1 MRGLVMAVQ
10 AQTTHQRGK
19 PGFGDILAGISV
31 ATIVIPQSLAYA
43 ELAGMPV
50 HTGLYA
56 AAMPSIAAAFFVSS
70 PYLQTGPTAMT
81 ALLAL
86 GTLSQLA
93 SPGTA
98 SYIGMA
104 ALLAIVVGIVRVL
117 VGLARFGSVAY
128 LMSQPVL
135 MGFTS
140 AAAILICASQLP
152 TVFGVHTSG
161 DGVLLGAIWT
171 LTHPH
176 DWQLTALGLAIMTG
190 ICILLGR
197 KLHPLFPG
205 VLLAVGLGIG
215 YSLLTG
221 YQGSKVGEISTSLP
235 KITLDLPWLSVPS
248 LLIGGTAIALV
259 GFAEVASIARTY
271 ATQDRMRWDANRE
284 FISQGIANLTAG
296 LFGAFPV
303 GGSFGRSSINRLAG
317 AKTCWSGAATG
328 LVVLAFFPFMSILS
342 ALPKAILG
350 AIVITAVLNLIR
362 PMQLIRLRRYSHPQA
377 SIAWLT
383 FGLTLALAP
392 RIDIAV
398 LLGIGL
404 AVAQHLRREQQ
415 LVFEHWLSQ
424 NGDNVLHFK
433 PLGVLWFG
441 SIASFQ
447 AEFTTLLAENPDV
460 REVSIHLGGLGRID
474 LSAAIILRQLMDDAR
489 RAGLKIELSDVPPM
503 ARSWVVRIWQ
513 EGTEENE
520 G

>member
-1 MRGLVMAVQ
+1 MMAVQ
-10 AQTTHQRGK
+10 TPTGHQRGR
-19 PGFGDILAGISV
+19 PGVGDILAGFSV

-50 HTGLYA
+50 YTGLYA

-81 ALLAL
+81 ALLAF
-86 GTLSQLA
+86 GTLSQFA
-93 SPGTA
+93 SPGTP

-104 ALLAIVVGIVRVL
+104 ALLALVVGIVRIL

-140 AAAILICASQLP
+140 AAAILIFASQLP

-161 DGVLLGAIWT
+161 DGVLVDAIWT
-171 LTHPH
+171 LTHLY
-176 DWQLTALGLAIMTG
+176 DWQPTALGLAVMT
-190 ICILLGR
+190 IACILLGR
-197 KLHPLFPG
+197 KLHALFPG
-205 VLLAVGLGIG
+205 VLLAVGFGIG
-215 YSLLTG
+215 FSLLTG
-221 YQGSKVGEISTSLP
+221 YRGATVGEIQTSIP
-235 KITLDLPWLSVPS
+235 MITLDLPWLSVPS

-259 GFAEVASIARTY
+259 GFAEVSSIARTY
-271 ATQDRMRWDANRE
+271 ATQDRIPWNANRE

-296 LFGAFPV
+296 LFNTFPV

-317 AKTCWSGAATG
+317 AKTCWSGAVTG
-328 LVVLAFFPFMSILS
+328 IVVLAFFPFMHTLA
-342 ALPKAILG
+342 ALPKAVLG
-350 AIVITAVLNLIR
+350 AIVISAILNLIR
-362 PMQLIRLRRYSHPQA
+362 PAQLIGLRRYSRPQA
-377 SIAWLT
+377 SIAWIT

-404 AVAQHLRREQQ
+404 AIAQHLRREQQ

-424 NGDNVLHFK
+424 NGDNILHFK

-441 SIASFQ
+441 SVASFQ
-447 AEFTTLLAENPDV
+447 ARFTTLLADNPNV
-460 REVSIHLGGLGRID
+460 RQVCIHLGGLGRID
-474 LSAAIILRQLMDDAR
+474 LSAAITLRQLMDDTR
-489 RAGLKIELSDVPPM
+489 RAGLKIELSEVPPM
-503 ARSWVVRIWQ
+503 ARSWMVRVWQ
-513 EGTEENE
+513 EDTETVDHK
-520 G
+520 

>member
-1 MRGLVMAVQ
+1 MMAVQ
-10 AQTTHQRGK
+10 LPPEHQRAR
-19 PGFGDILAGISV
+19 PGLGDILAGISV

-50 HTGLYA
+50 YTGLYA
-56 AAMPSIAAAFFVSS
+56 AALPSIAAAFLVSS

-81 ALLAL
+81 ALLTF
-86 GTLSQLA
+86 GTLSQMA

-104 ALLAIVVGIVRVL
+104 AVLALVVGVVRVL

-128 LMSQPVL
+128 FMSQPVL

-140 AAAILICASQLP
+140 AAAILIFASQLP
-152 TVFGVHTSG
+152 IVFGVRTSG
-161 DGVLLGAIWT
+161 GGVLLGAIWT
-171 LTHPH
+171 LMHPH
-176 DWQLTALGLAIMTG
+176 DWQLTALGLAVMTA

-205 VLLAVGLGIG
+205 VLLAVVLGIAF
-215 YSLLTG
+215 SLLTG
-221 YQGSKVGEISTSLP
+221 YQGAKVGELP
-235 KITLDLPWLSVPS
+235 TNFPRIKLDLPWHSVPA
-248 LLIGGTAIALV
+248 LLIGGIAIALV

-271 ATQDRMRWDANRE
+271 ATQDRLHWNANQE

-296 LFGAFPV
+296 LSGAFPV
-303 GGSFGRSSINRLAG
+303 GGSFGRSAINRLAG
-317 AKTCWSGAATG
+317 AKTCWSGAITG
-328 LVVLAFFPFMSILS
+328 IVVLAFFPFMSTLS
-342 ALPKAILG
+342 TLPRAILG
-350 AIVITAVLNLIR
+350 AIVITAVMNLIR
-362 PMQLIRLRRYSHPQA
+362 PVQLIGLRRYSRPQA

-415 LVFEHWLSQ
+415 LVFEHWVTH
-424 NGDNVLHFK
+424 NGDSVLHFK

-441 SIASFQ
+441 SAASFQ
-447 AEFTTLLAENPDV
+447 AKFTALLAANPDV
-460 REVSIHLGGLGRID
+460 RSVCIHLGGLGRID
-474 LSAAIILRQLMDDAR
+474 LSAAITLRQLMDDTR
-489 RAGLKIELSDVPPM
+489 HAGLKIELCEVPPM
-503 ARSWVVRIWQ
+503 AKSWVVRVWQ
-513 EGTEENE
+513 PDAEDADG
-520 G
+520 